1 MNLISLY
8 RDHQRI
14 RARAVA
20 RFVALALLGAAL
32 AFGGFVVL
40 CLTVGG

>member
-1 MNLISLY
+1 MDLIQAY

-20 RFVALALLGAAL
+20 RFVALALLGAVL
-32 AFGGFVVL
+32 VFGGFVVL
-40 CLTVGG
+40 GLVI

>member
-1 MNLISLY
+1 MNLLSLY

-40 CLTVGG
+40 ALVI

>member
-8 RDHQRI
+8 RDNQRI

-40 CLTVGG
+40 ALVI

>member
-8 RDHQRI
+8 RDQERI
-14 RARAVA
+14 RAHAVA
-20 RFVALALLGAAL
+20 RFVAMALLGAAL

-40 CLTVGG
+40 ALVV

>member
-20 RFVALALLGAAL
+20 RFVALALLGAVL
-32 AFGGFVVL
+32 VFGGFVVL
-40 CLTVGG
+40 GVVL